1 MIPLFDKKQIS
12 SSSLGALKLVPLGY
26 VKMLS
31 MILVS
36 RIHKSS
42 YLQLCCRG
50 IEWASLKSFM
60 SYSYPKPGASGL
72 VKNEI
77 FLLDIPSGRLC
88 SLVCVL
94 IVTHWILHVGGNI
107 ALSVAILRKWTV
119 SSIEKNKYMFFFFTS
134 LKDQKAPSGGNYLV
148 NNSFFV
154 KSWNPYIVLQVEL
167 QRWDPTVIRRPQSRC
182 WGSHTSSRTLNTA
195 P

>member
-26 VKMLS
+26 LKMLS

-88 SLVCVL
+88 SLVCVW

-107 ALSVAILRKWTV
+107 ALSVALLRKWTV
-119 SSIEKNKYMFFFFTS
+119 SSIEKKQIHVFLFSVTKRPGPVFI
-134 LKDQKAPSGGNYLV
+134 KHH
-148 NNSFFV
+148 
-154 KSWNPYIVLQVEL
+154 KSNVYV
-167 QRWDPTVIRRPQSRC
+167 
-182 WGSHTSSRTLNTA
+182 TLNA
-195 P
+195 IGSFWCNLCSHWLIQIFIN